1 MNNTA
6 QANEDHLYEVEVIQ
20 TRIVKYFV
28 KANSEDEVSERV
40 LTEDFFDTD
49 ESLSIEIIE
58 ETNDSVASV
67 IRLDQSSQ

>member
-1 MNNTA
+1 MRDTS

-28 KANSEDEVSERV
+28 KANNEDEVSERV
-40 LTEDFFDTD
+40 LDEEFFDTD

-67 IRLDQSSQ
+67 IQLD

>member
-1 MNNTA
+1 MNNTT
-6 QANEDHLYEVEVIQ
+6 QDTKDHLYEVEVIQ

-28 KANSEDEVSERV
+28 KAKNNEEAAEKV

-67 IRLDQSSQ
+67 IRID

>member
-1 MNNTA
+1 MYNTS

-40 LTEDFFDTD
+40 LDEEFFYDD
-49 ESLSIEIIE
+49 ESLTIEIIE

-67 IRLDQSSQ
+67 IRID

>member
-1 MNNTA
+1 MSNKA
-6 QANEDHLYEVEVIQ
+6 QDNKEHLYEVEVIQ

-28 KANSEDEVSERV
+28 KAESEDEVSELV
-40 LTEDFFDTD
+40 LDEEFFDTD

-67 IRLDQSSQ
+67 ICID

>member
-1 MNNTA
+1 MSDTT

-40 LTEDFFDTD
+40 LDEEFLYDD
-49 ESLSIEIIE
+49 ESLTIEIIE

-67 IRLDQSSQ
+67 IRLD

>member
-1 MNNTA
+1 MSNTT
-6 QANEDHLYEVEVIQ
+6 QDTKDHLYEVEVIQ

-28 KANSEDEVSERV
+28 KANNEDEVSERV
-40 LTEDFFDTD
+40 LDEEFFDTD

-67 IRLDQSSQ
+67 ICID

>member
-1 MNNTA
+1 MSDTA

-28 KANSEDEVSERV
+28 KAESIDEAAGKV
-40 LTEDFFDTD
+40 LAEDFFDTD

-67 IRLDQSSQ
+67 VCLD

>member
-1 MNNTA
+1 MSDTTQEKEN
-6 QANEDHLYEVEVIQ
+6 HYYEVEVIQ

-28 KANSEDEVSERV
+28 RAKNNDEAAEKV

-67 IRLDQSSQ
+67 IRLD

>member
-1 MNNTA
+1 MSNKA
-6 QANEDHLYEVEVIQ
+6 QDNKEHLYEVEVIQ

-28 KANSEDEVSERV
+28 KANNEDEVSKKV
-40 LTEDFFDTD
+40 LDEEFFDTD

-67 IRLDQSSQ
+67 ICLD

>member
-1 MNNTA
+1 MQDTK
-6 QANEDHLYEVEVIQ
+6 DHLYEVEVIQ

-28 KANSEDEVSERV
+28 KANNEDEVSEKV

-67 IRLDQSSQ
+67 ICID

>member
-1 MNNTA
+1 MSDTT
-6 QANEDHLYEVEVIQ
+6 QTNEDHLYEVEVIQ

-40 LTEDFFDTD
+40 LNEDFFDTD
-49 ESLSIEIIE
+49 ESLSIEIVE

-67 IRLDQSSQ
+67 IRLD

>member
-1 MNNTA
+1 MSNTT
-6 QANEDHLYEVEVIQ
+6 QEKEDHLYEVEVIQ

-28 KANSEDEVSERV
+28 KANNEDEVSEKV
-40 LTEDFFDTD
+40 LDEEFFDTD

-67 IRLDQSSQ
+67 ICLD

>member
-6 QANEDHLYEVEVIQ
+6 QVNEDHLYEVELIQ

-28 KANSEDEVSERV
+28 KAKDEDEAAEKV
-40 LTEDFFDTD
+40 LAEDFFDTD

-67 IRLDQSSQ
+67 INLD

>member
-1 MNNTA
+1 MSNKA
-6 QANEDHLYEVEVIQ
+6 QDNKEHLYEVEVIQ

-28 KANSEDEVSERV
+28 KANNEDEVSARV
-40 LTEDFFDTD
+40 LDEEFFDTD

-67 IRLDQSSQ
+67 ICID